1 MNPDLHL
8 VSRVAAKWASEAF
21 ESRYARLLLSMSR
34 DQAKVILG
42 FPPNYNP
49 SEEEIKKNY
58 KIKALENHPD
68 RGGDTEKM
76 VEVNVAKDILTGKAQ
91 EHWESRRPEPAPS
104 RRPEPRRSEPDNV
117 MDGEDFN
124 TAWAGNNPPADV
136 EWKFVSI
143 PVFFWPPN
151 RSYFPHQRVWT
162 FYGQT
167 GSKHIFLAVK
177 YRGESSTGIPTDL
190 GPNTKVMEDW
200 KVSWADAPL
209 SQPLAKIAAKML
221 RSVGTGWIDANP
233 DAPKK
238 YISWDKGKPTA
249 QLLKKIPN
257 SGGVTLKDILLGI
270 SQSEDSS
277 GVTGKSIVEVFV
289 RLSMEKRTR
298 RKEQGK
304 FKDLADGYDFFARVN
319 GKEIQFADET
329 VDRMKRS
336 FIPYVLTWNFSEGRA
351 IQLNRLRG
359 GRLKAGPYEAFELLL
374 ETLTTEPS
382 WFKSAI
388 AANVE
393 AYKPEE
399 KKASAF
405 LDLCSDMSLRKA
417 SRITGIPMHE
427 LMLLI
432 YD

>member
-1 MNPDLHL
+1 MTSDLQIIR
-8 VSRVAAKWASEAF
+8 RVVAKWASEAF

-58 KIKALENHPD
+58 KMKALENHPD
-68 RGGDTEKM
+68 RGGSSEKM
-76 VEVNVAKDILTGKAQ
+76 VEVNVAKDILTGKAK
-91 EHWESRRPEPAPS
+91 ERWEPRKPEPAPP
-104 RRPEPRRSEPDNV
+104 RQPPPRRSEPDSV

-143 PVFFWPPN
+143 PVFFWPLN
-151 RSYFPHQRVWT
+151 MSYFPHQRVWT

-221 RSVGTGWIDANP
+221 KSVGTGWIDATP

-249 QLLKKIPN
+249 QLLKKIPT
-257 SGGVTLKDILLGI
+257 SGGVSLKDILLGVGLAQPAEG
-270 SQSEDSS
+270 SKA
-277 GVTGKSIVEVFV
+277 KSIVEVFV
-289 RLSMEKRTR
+289 KLSPEKRTR
-298 RKEQGK
+298 RKEQGS
-304 FKDLADGYDFFARVN
+304 FKDMADGYDFFVRVN
-319 GKEIQFADET
+319 GKEVMLEDAT

-336 FIPYVLTWNFSEGRA
+336 FIPYVLTWSFSEGRA
-351 IQLNRLRG
+351 VQLNRLRG
-359 GRLKAGPYEAFELLL
+359 GLAKAGPYEAFKLLR
-374 ETLTTEPS
+374 ESLTTEPS
-382 WFKSAI
+382 WLKSAI
-388 AANVE
+388 DENIE
-393 AYKPEE
+393 AYAPQE
-399 KKASAF
+399 KASAF
-405 LDLCSDMSLRKA
+405 LDLCADMSLRQA
-417 SRITGIPMHE
+417 SDTTGIPMSDLI
-427 LMLLI
+427 LMV
-432 YD
+432 YG